1 MLDNVQI
8 ATMESALEDLFEI
21 ARDSGINILHNYKW
35 RELLQIGSL
44 NDIGINAKA
53 VPGVEGADFTTTKY
67 PIGELKSAR
76 ILRTKNGF
84 LSKGITFEFD
94 KQKDPLRRK
103 QTLKNDCHF
112 YSYFDGTKQ
121 VAQVLVRNKQTKA
134 RFCVLAEQKQQEF
147 VAKWRLKEAEGKR
160 VRDTIKFTYRDFIE
174 MPYAE
179 FYAYEKKITKQE
191 FMALF
196 GD

>member
-8 ATMESALEDLFEI
+8 AKMESALEDLFEI
-21 ARDSGINILHNYKW
+21 ARDSSINILHNYKW

-84 LSKGITFEFD
+84 LKYWSGTN
-94 KQKDPLRRK
+94 KQKQGFAYWP
-103 QTLKNDCHF
+103 
-112 YSYFDGTKQ
+112 
-121 VAQVLVRNKQTKA
+121 NKSN
-134 RFCVLAEQKQQEF
+134 
-147 VAKWRLKEAEGKR
+147 
-160 VRDTIKFTYRDFIE
+160 
-174 MPYAE
+174 
-179 FYAYEKKITKQE
+179 KI
-191 FMALF
+191 LS
-196 GD
+196 